1 LASAYAN
8 AWVFVVESSA
18 ALDDVE
24 RRFAELTERLMAPDL
39 LPRELQEVSKERA
52 RLEPIV
58 STWRSLS
65 DKRVE
70 HADNKALLED
80 RDPELRAMAKEEL
93 ARLEPEIARLEE
105 ELRVLLLPR
114 DPLDDK
120 NVILEIRAGTGGDEA
135 ALFAGDLFGM
145 YSRYAQGQGWSVELL
160 SASEG
165 SHGGFKEVI
174 ASISGEQVY
183 SRLRYEAGVHRVQ
196 RVPATEA
203 QGRIHTSACTVAVL
217 PEVEDVDVDIR
228 PDECD
233 WQTMRAG
240 GAGGQHVNKT
250 ESAVRLTHKPSGIV
264 IVCMQERSQQKN
276 RQIALK
282 LLASRLYDQ
291 KLQEQQAALAADRK
305 AQVKSGDRSDKIRT
319 YNFPQDRCTDHR
331 VSHTVHNLQKIMAG
345 DLDDFL
351 GVVRSALKAEELQ
364 AQRGDSLR

>member
-1 LASAYAN
+1 MVRVGGWFPS
-8 AWVFVVESSA
+8 VDTSV

-24 RRFAELTERLMAPDL
+24 RRFAELTERLMAPGL
-39 LPRELQEVSKERA
+39 SPRELQDLSKERA

-58 STWRSLS
+58 TTWKALS
-65 DKRVE
+65 DKRAE
-70 HADNKALLED
+70 HAGNKALLED
-80 RDPELRAMAKEEL
+80 RDAELRAMAKDEL
-93 ARLEPEIARLEE
+93 ARLEPEIAVLDEQ
-105 ELRVLLLPR
+105 LRVLLLPR

-145 YSRYAQGQGWSVELL
+145 YSRYAVAQGWTVELL
-160 SASEG
+160 SASDG
-165 SHGGFKEVI
+165 GHGGFKEVI
-174 ASISGEQVY
+174 ASISGNQVY
-183 SRLRYEAGVHRVQ
+183 SKLRYEAGVHRVQ
-196 RVPATEA
+196 RVPETEA
-203 QGRIHTSACTVAVL
+203 QGRIHTSACTVAIL
-217 PEVEDVDVDIR
+217 PEVDDVDVDIR

-291 KLQEQQAALAADRK
+291 KLQEQQAAVAADRK

-331 VSHTVHNLQKIMAG
+331 VGHTVHNLPKIMAG
-345 DLDDFL
+345 ELDDFL

-364 AQRGDSLR
+364 ASKN